1 MKPTL
6 ARKRR
11 RKTAPEYQFCVLNRL
26 STENVVEDLQDEFSY
41 EVSEPYLL
49 YRNRDNQVIG
59 VWFYEKKE
67 LAAVVDFL
75 QRTAGKAVQVASAVE
90 TKNVVAP
97 SPVQQIRKEI
107 KVQESG
113 SDIMRLLSQAKV
125 VAEPEKV
132 HVQEEPKRLSPTKAS
147 LTTGTG
153 TPPKLLTP
161 SFFSTAQ
168 GTPSTAKLTKEKL
181 RSAMQK
187 LVQNDQFIEM
197 LYKELVEL

>member
-1 MKPTL
+1 M
-6 ARKRR
+6 
-11 RKTAPEYQFCVLNRL
+11 
-26 STENVVEDLQDEFSY
+26 
-41 EVSEPYLL
+41 
-49 YRNRDNQVIG
+49 
-59 VWFYEKKE
+59 
-67 LAAVVDFL
+67 
-75 QRTAGKAVQVASAVE
+75 E

-97 SPVQQIRKEI
+97 SPVQQTRKEA
-107 KVQESG
+107 KAQESG

-125 VAEPEKV
+125 VTEPEKV
-132 HVQEEPKRLSPTKAS
+132 HVQEEPKPLSPTKAA

-161 SFFSTAQ
+161 SFFSKAQ